1 MKDFDF
7 ILVSIFAN
15 KRKDCSLVEGEECN
29 VASRTRRTS
38 CDHISTAY
46 PARKVYF
53 GDRESQPWV
62 DLDNSGHLSVVY
74 EFLKRSG

>member
-1 MKDFDF
+1 MKDFHF

-15 KRKDCSLVEGEECN
+15 EDWSKGEECN
-29 VASRTRRTS
+29 VASRTS

>member
-1 MKDFDF
+1 MKDFHF
-7 ILVSIFAN
+7 ILALIFAN
-15 KRKDCSLVEGEECN
+15 EDWSKEEECN

-62 DLDNSGHLSVVY
+62 DLDNSRHLSVVY

>member
-1 MKDFDF
+1 MKDFHF
-7 ILVSIFAN
+7 ILALIFAN
-15 KRKDCSLVEGEECN
+15 EDWSKERN

>member
-1 MKDFDF
+1 MKDFHF
-7 ILVSIFAN
+7 ILALIFADEDWL
-15 KRKDCSLVEGEECN
+15 K